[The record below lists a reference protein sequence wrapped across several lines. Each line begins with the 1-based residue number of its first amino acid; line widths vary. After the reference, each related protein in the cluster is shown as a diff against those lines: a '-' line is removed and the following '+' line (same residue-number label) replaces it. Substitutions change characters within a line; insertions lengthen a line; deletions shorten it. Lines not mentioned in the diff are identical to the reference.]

1 MPDLRQS
8 LQDRDYAHLRIVA
21 SLWGFELTATERRAA
36 LDELEEAM
44 LSRLRLLPLLAGLP
58 EHARLALGDLIESGG
73 RLPRALFERRHG
85 TLRSMGAARRDRE
98 QPYLHTDLAAEILW
112 YRGLLALAF
121 FDTPEGP
128 QEFAYI
134 PDDLLSLLYPLP
146 EGTQPPPGRPA
157 APAERLIVEP
167 ASERILDHATTLL
180 AGLRLGMAMAE
191 LGRYIPG
198 ESEGAVPA
206 YPIEPQVL
214 QTLLAEAGLLTVEG
228 AALPEAVKAFLEAP
242 RAEALATLARAWLP
256 SIVFNELR
264 QLPGLRFDGEW
275 QNDPRRTRES
285 ILGFLASLPAGT
297 WWSLTALTAAI
308 KETAPDFQR
317 PSGDYDSWFI
327 RREGSEQ
334 YLRGFAHW
342 EAVEGELLRYMIA
355 GPLHWLGVTDIAFSE
370 LIANGEPTADGKA
383 SVAVSAF
390 RLSGWAAA
398 LLGGEVPQGLPADD
412 QRLSVLSDARLRVPR
427 LAPRAVRY
435 QLARCCKWETV
446 QGEDYVYRLTP
457 SALASARR
465 QGLRTGQILAI
476 LRKNAGSIPPNV
488 SRALERWEEQGSQA
502 RLQPALVL
510 RLSSPEILQA
520 LRSSRAARFL
530 GETLGPAAV
539 AVKPNA
545 GEKVLAVL
553 AELGY
558 LGEMVGGAGEDA
570 P

>member
-157 APAERLIVEP
+157 TPAERLIVEP

-191 LGRYIPG
+191 LGQYIPG

-297 WWSLTALTAAI
+297 WWSLTAFTAAI

-317 PSGDYDSWFI
+317 PSGDYNSWFI

-370 LIANGEPTADGKA
+370 
-383 SVAVSAF
+383 S
-390 RLSGWAAA
+390 
-398 LLGGEVPQGLPADD
+398 
-412 QRLSVLSDARLRVPR
+412 
-427 LAPRAVRY
+427 
-435 QLARCCKWETV
+435 
-446 QGEDYVYRLTP
+446 YR
-457 SALASARR
+457 
-465 QGLRTGQILAI
+465 
-476 LRKNAGSIPPNV
+476 
-488 SRALERWEEQGSQA
+488 EW
-502 RLQPALVL
+502 
-510 RLSSPEILQA
+510 
-520 LRSSRAARFL
+520 
-530 GETLGPAAV
+530 
-539 AVKPNA
+539 
-545 GEKVLAVL
+545 
-553 AELGY
+553 
-558 LGEMVGGAGEDA
+558 
-570 P
+570 